1 MRTPTIVQQT
11 FTLFVLVLLVL
22 PGCGKEKIYVY
33 PDGWS
38 PAPQED
44 AAADTPRFLF
54 DAAPEDTPEPADTAP
69 RADTTPA
76 VDGDPH
82 QDLPRWDFPPAPDID
97 LPDVIHL
104 DGLIPEDTP
113 PPEET
118 YQFPEVT
125 DDCDPLGLPTKWVG
139 TFDGEISSN
148 IPDFAGYTFNG
159 AVTGEV
165 SFEIKCVNQKYL
177 VVGQLDGG
185 STNCALVTGCPFSA
199 QMGGFYNPQTQHLN
213 GQLDDV
219 VIDYSLVIVYGAGEF
234 EGDLIGGESLGGTW
248 SGSKTDIENL
258 AIPGLNLAWV
268 EAAGAGTWTA
278 TPVGE

>member
-1 MRTPTIVQQT
+1 MQTRTIVQQST
-11 FTLFVLVLLVL
+11 ALFLLVVVA
-22 PGCGKEKIYVY
+22 CAACEKEKIYVY
-33 PDGWS
+33 PDGWT
-38 PAPQED
+38 PGPGAD
-44 AAADTPRFLF
+44 AAADTPGFVF
-54 DAAPEDTPEPADTAP
+54 DTAPDDAPDPNDTPSPADT
-69 RADTTPA
+69 
-76 VDGDPH
+76 
-82 QDLPRWDFPPAPDID
+82 PPAPDTVPDLPHWDLVSPPDVD

-177 VVGQLDGG
+177 VFGQLDGG
-185 STNCALVTGCPFSA
+185 STNCALATGCPFTA
-199 QMGGFYNPQTQHLN
+199 QLGGFYNPQTQHLD

-234 EGDLIGGESLGGTW
+234 EGDLVGGETLGGTW

-268 EAAGAGTWTA
+268 EAAGAGTWTT
-278 TPVGE
+278 TPVDE